1 MSRAA
6 RQPAFS
12 KAEIEAV
19 ASQARAGI
27 RLALVIRP
35 DGTKLVM
42 PARDDDLP
50 PITVDLDARLAAFA
64 AS

>member
-12 KAEIEAV
+12 KAEIDAI
-19 ASQARAGI
+19 ASQVRAGV
-27 RLALVIRP
+27 RLALVLRP

-42 PARDDDLP
+42 PARDDDLSP
-50 PITVDLDARLAAFA
+50 TPVDLDARLAAFA